1 MNGENDKELVSQ
13 EQSGKGIVINQ
24 KILIF
29 ICVAVS
35 ICAVIAL
42 FSAFLVMKGGI
53 GKNESSTKTKNA
65 AAEIGPLF
73 EVGEFTTNLAPGGEK
88 KYIKVTVV
96 LEMNNPSLEKEI
108 EEKLPILK
116 DKIIIFF
123 NSKTSDDLNAE
134 NRAHLKK
141 AILTDLNSC
150 FSTGEIN
157 NIYFS
162 DLVLQ

>member
-108 EEKLPILK
+108 
-116 DKIIIFF
+116 
-123 NSKTSDDLNAE
+123 
-134 NRAHLKK
+134 
-141 AILTDLNSC
+141 
-150 FSTGEIN
+150 
-157 NIYFS
+157 
-162 DLVLQ
+162 